1 MYLGSFNIGA
11 KLESLLKSFTAHI
24 EWLEQLKIEA
34 FENFVIIG
42 LLQQAMPSGGV
53 GLEGRA

>member
-42 LLQQAMPSGGV
+42 LLERAMPAGGV